1 MRIAFAAAAVLALLS
16 APPSALAQVVEFV
29 PAVSATDARVIAG
42 QNGLVE
48 LTRLR
53 FDDGV
58 WKLEGRDVTG
68 RYVYMRIDPRTGDI
82 VRFDRGWW

>member
-1 MRIAFAAAAVLALLS
+1 MRIAFATAAVLALLS
-16 APPSALAQVVEFV
+16 VPPSALAQVEYV
-29 PAVSATDARVIAG
+29 PFVSATDARVIAG
-42 QNGLVE
+42 QNGLVD

-53 FDDGV
+53 FDEGV